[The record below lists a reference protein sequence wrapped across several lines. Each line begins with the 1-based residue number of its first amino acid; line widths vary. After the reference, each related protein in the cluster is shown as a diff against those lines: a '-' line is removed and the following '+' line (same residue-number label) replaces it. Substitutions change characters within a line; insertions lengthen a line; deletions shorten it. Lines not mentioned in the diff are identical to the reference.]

1 MRISGPHG
9 TPLPVAPTAPPRARE
24 NAAPQPAE
32 VAGPAAADAPAE
44 AKPHGLVRAA
54 GHSHRSDVAALRQWI
69 NHPDLRAE
77 LPVPDLTA
85 EHKGNG
91 FQKAVAAYQAAV
103 AIGTPTPPADPA
115 PVVTDPAPVVTDP
128 APVVIDPAP
137 VESGAAPVET
147 DAAPVVPD
155 EPTA

>member
-9 TPLPVAPTAPPRARE
+9 TPLPAPTAPGRDRDV
-24 NAAPQPAE
+24 AAPQPAE
-32 VAGPAAADAPAE
+32 FAGPAEADTPAGDK
-44 AKPHGLVRAA
+44 AHGLVRAA
-54 GHSHRSDVAALRQWI
+54 DHSHRSEVAALRQWI

-77 LPVPDLTA
+77 LTLPDLAA

-103 AIGTPTPPADPA
+103 AIASPTPSADPAPVTDPA

-128 APVVIDPAP
+128 APVVTDQPA
-137 VESGAAPVET
+137 A
-147 DAAPVVPD
+147 
-155 EPTA
+155 